1 MDAIFEIPIF
11 ATDFSDFHRYDLCLP
26 DNFNKK
32 EIIQIELSKKQVSL
46 LAAN

>member
-11 ATDFSDFHRYDLCLP
+11 ATDVAKIDIIYCLP